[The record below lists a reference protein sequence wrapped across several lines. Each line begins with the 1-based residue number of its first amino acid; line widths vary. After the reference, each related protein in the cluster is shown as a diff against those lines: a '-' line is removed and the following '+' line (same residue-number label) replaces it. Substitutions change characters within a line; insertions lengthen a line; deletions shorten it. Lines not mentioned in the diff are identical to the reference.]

1 MKDFSSTIRPAASR
15 QKRSFAPVILT
26 LVLALLCIG
35 GMELAFC
42 YHFSPPLFRQIT
54 DPVVQPVQR
63 AINSAKDQIELWKF
77 QQLCRGVTT
86 EVISLSKDYRHPR
99 PVLLPEPAQIVIP
112 VSQASAEEA
121 EPAVTEFIQEG
132 GHTIL
137 TGGAVHCVYYNQSDP
152 EWRDQL
158 YGSDPIGQ
166 YGCGPTAMSIV
177 VSSMAQQAMDPAQM
191 AAWAYGQG
199 YWCAGSG
206 SYPSIVEGASN
217 AFGLV
222 CKYAK
227 NCDAASLYSHL
238 CGGGM
243 AVALVGPGHF
253 TKSGHFIVLHGAT
266 LTGKVLAADPNSRE
280 NSLTPWDPQLILDE
294 AAASSGDGSQIWLI
308 SKKPVL

>member
-1 MKDFSSTIRPAASR
+1 MKNLSSTIQPAVSR
-15 QKRSFAPVILT
+15 RKRNRAPIILT

-35 GMELAFC
+35 GTELAFC

-54 DPVVQPVQR
+54 DPVVQPVRR
-63 AINSAKDQIELWKF
+63 AIDSARDQLELWRF
-77 QQLCRGVTT
+77 QRLCRSVTI
-86 EVISLSKDYRHPR
+86 EVVSLSGEYRSPR
-99 PVLLPEPAQIVIP
+99 PVLLPEPAHIVLP
-112 VSQASAEEA
+112 SPEAA
-121 EPAVTEFIQEG
+121 EPAVTEFIQENG
-132 GHTIL
+132 RTIL
-137 TGGAVHCVYYNQSDP
+137 TGGVVRCVYYNQGDP

-177 VSSMAQQAMDPAQM
+177 VSSMTPQSLNPAQM

-206 SYPSIVEGASN
+206 SYPSIVEGTAT
-217 AFGLV
+217 AFGLT
-222 CKYAK
+222 CKK
-227 NCDAASLYSHL
+227 TKDCDTNSLYSHL
-238 CGGGM
+238 YGGGM

-280 NSLTPWDPQLILDE
+280 NSLSPWDPQLILDE
-294 AAASSGDGSQIWLI
+294 AAASNGDGVQIWLI
-308 SKKPVL
+308 SKKPAL